1 MKKTKFQ
8 IIQQWFS
15 LIPFW
20 STLLIAIVT
29 YIILYRKKV
38 SVVYW
43 VKFSLNFFV
52 SAIAVTLLNG
62 IVMTGEHIILNII
75 ASAALLILT
84 NCYFVQIQFEVMKKE
99 QNVESDND
107 VTNTKQKAFLSKY
120 KKILIAIPFVL
131 WALGVT
137 VFVGYRIVDN
147 FMANADKKIEDTN
160 GPDDFSIVS
169 IKDEEIADT
178 NYSNS
183 SAFLVSSFTEGSR
196 SDVSDKR
203 IEEVDYDKTRYTS
216 GSLSGIYVAN
226 VTKTNSNSMSLRIT
240 STVESGNAEIYVF
253 IDNTLHSKVNINE
266 TVELFLEDIS
276 NKTVYVKAA
285 CESAKISIEVEREII
300 GMQ

>member
-8 IIQQWFS
+8 IIQQWLS

-20 STLLIAIVT
+20 STLFIAIVT
-29 YIILYRKKV
+29 YIVLYRKKV
-38 SVVYW
+38 SVIYW
-43 VKFSLNFFV
+43 VKYGLNFFI

-75 ASAALLILT
+75 ASAALLVLT
-84 NCYFVQIQFEVMKKE
+84 NCYFVQIQFEVMQKE
-99 QNVESDND
+99 QSKENISD
-107 VTNTKQKAFLSKY
+107 VVSTKSKSFVP
-120 KKILIAIPFVL
+120 KRIIILRAIPIILFV
-131 WALGVT
+131 LGVT
-137 VFVGYRIVDN
+137 VFIGYRIVDN
-147 FMANADKKIEDTN
+147 FTANADTN
-160 GPDDFSIVS
+160 GPDDFSVVT
-169 IKDEEIADT
+169 IKDEEIAET

-183 SAFLVSSFTEGSR
+183 SAFLVSSFTEGSH

-216 GSLSGIYVAN
+216 SSLSGIYVAN

-240 STVESGNAEIYVF
+240 STVESGNTEIYVF

-276 NKTVYVKAA
+276 DKTVYVKVA
-285 CESAKISIEVEREII
+285 CESAKISIEVEREIT
-300 GMQ
+300 GAQ

>member
-8 IIQQWFS
+8 IIQQWLS

-20 STLLIAIVT
+20 STLFIAIVT
-29 YIILYRKKV
+29 YIILFRKKV
-38 SVVYW
+38 SFVYW
-43 VKFSLNFFV
+43 VKYGLNFFV

-99 QNVESDND
+99 QNIESNND
-107 VTNTKQKAFLSKY
+107 VTNTKSKAFFLKY
-120 KKILIAIPFVL
+120 KNILIAIPFVL

-137 VFVGYRIVDN
+137 VFVGYRILDN
-147 FMANADKKIEDTN
+147 FKANADKKIEDTN
-160 GPDDFSIVS
+160 GPDDFSIIS

-253 IDNTLHSKVNINE
+253 IGNTLHSKVNINE

-300 GMQ
+300 RS